1 MQSQKTSW
9 GSNLN
14 DFKITAKAKA
24 VHTQQPKVAD
34 MFDEF
39 SNAIEAMAEGLDNNS
54 PDEDTAFVDAPPQEA
69 IDIEEVPNGVPRKME
84 AGDLRTLTKAIMVA
98 SKCTLESN
106 TIPND
111 LPDHI
116 VQSIKRHDSWYK
128 AIVDRVFD
136 TVLKY
141 TTRPKAQSPF
151 SPEMSRW
158 LKDISDLNTRA
169 SLYEF
174 LLHPAV
180 RSYRCRAAIGREPVS
195 RKQESR
201 LFNHL
206 EFFPVTECGSAVPNV
221 NGTYLLH
228 GVRASDKDPSLDQI
242 YVGQAAAVKL
252 NSTGAVGVRKRAM
265 QHHDH
270 ISPGGEKFLHFHQR
284 LSEPDI
290 ERVDVTVLSMFPYP
304 TPDMGEEVL
313 RHYTA
318 LLTLVETIGV
328 LLIDSL
334 STSGFSNIAMFT
346 SLSLNGIIKVDFEI
360 IVSQLELRGVRK
372 TKAEVLKDY
381 RMLASNPNS
390 GLTTCKTVRWQRIWD
405 QVYRVKRHLEEE
417 GLVLPPQDY
426 TDPFFHVPALENG
439 HDTSWHFKTLLK
451 RSRYTDFDH
460 PIMDVQGGFWATYL
474 PRLLRREVWERI
486 TETAPERII
495 VGHQAMPKR
504 IFNQALMVVLHFT
517 QRRCTVTRRLRDPS
531 YSSTLPPW
539 KYDDSK
545 KASEKPAKLQPRF
558 VDEQSLEGHDESHNI
573 DISEETDGIYH
584 WPSEQDRYEAV
595 GATHQMVALAAK
607 HRLREPTETIKLN
620 TTRSGPCTMAK
631 HTPSTLRTLT
641 MIMAGHHRSVF
652 DKYSEIYAGDD
663 TFWEIIFVELGKK
676 WHIETQAQLQHRFGW
691 VLKHLRS
698 GELPEEAK
706 TASQILQ
713 ECLSN
718 SVLSSE
724 KHPYNYDVKTW
735 TGDLLNPDLSSNWVK
750 KLLVFN
756 GVWDTLKD
764 CVQERMGGC
773 GIVGFCFMYGLLIPH
788 VWEESMTT
796 QGHRYPALEQIR
808 HGETMASSKDSETSE
823 ALDVH
828 NTTLSESSGP
838 SSRTSASQSKSLSST
853 LPLST
858 VPGAVRHKATTSPRG
873 VGPAR
878 VNDRRS
884 LAPETSVPSSSSLT
898 LQSTDLSPSLSPPPS
913 PPPYPPSQEFLTNKK
928 RWQPDEDDYV
938 KYLMRLPISRDEQ
951 LEKLHQRFQSN
962 HRSKAALAK
971 RIERLR
977 NDPGKSI
984 TDKPQLERNKWYE
997 AAEEEYLRQLIE
1009 THPCSSWDEVV
1020 AKMEQRFS
1028 KGRSKAAYQL
1038 HAAKLGLN
1046 TSRISNVWTAEH
1058 DECLRNFIRNETP
1071 PKRHSDLITEK
1082 FGTYRS
1088 RAACHRRLTEL
1099 GFVGGY
1105 GTWTEEETK
1114 FIEENRDLKPRELCE
1129 EFWARFGHG
1138 RSSDSIKNKRVGV
1151 LNSKGLQWT
1160 ADQLRFFSEWPHS
1173 STTVVEA
1180 YRERFKEDTRTDSK
1194 IIKMYRKM
1202 KGRRAQMNLEE
1213 QDLEEEDLHVK
1224 RAKSSR
1230 FAY

>member
-252 NSTGAVGVRKRAM
+252 NSTGAVG
-265 QHHDH
+265 
-270 ISPGGEKFLHFHQR
+270 
-284 LSEPDI
+284 
-290 ERVDVTVLSMFPYP
+290 
-304 TPDMGEEVL
+304 
-313 RHYTA
+313 
-318 LLTLVETIGV
+318 
-328 LLIDSL
+328 
-334 STSGFSNIAMFT
+334 
-346 SLSLNGIIKVDFEI
+346 
-360 IVSQLELRGVRK
+360 
-372 TKAEVLKDY
+372 
-381 RMLASNPNS
+381 
-390 GLTTCKTVRWQRIWD
+390 D

-439 HDTSWHFKTLLK
+439 HDTSWHFKALLK

-517 QRRCTVTRRLRDPS
+517 QRRCTVTSDTVIVPRFEWSDLIEIWHQTFAQLIADGVPRSEILVGGACQIARLLNAHRRRLRDPS

-539 KYDDSK
+539 KYDDS

-595 GATHQMVALAAK
+595 GATHQMVTLAAK

>member
-1 MQSQKTSW
+1 
-9 GSNLN
+9 
-14 DFKITAKAKA
+14 
-24 VHTQQPKVAD
+24 
-34 MFDEF
+34 
-39 SNAIEAMAEGLDNNS
+39 
-54 PDEDTAFVDAPPQEA
+54 
-69 IDIEEVPNGVPRKME
+69 
-84 AGDLRTLTKAIMVA
+84 
-98 SKCTLESN
+98 
-106 TIPND
+106 
-111 LPDHI
+111 
-116 VQSIKRHDSWYK
+116 
-128 AIVDRVFD
+128 
-136 TVLKY
+136 
-141 TTRPKAQSPF
+141 
-151 SPEMSRW
+151 
-158 LKDISDLNTRA
+158 
-169 SLYEF
+169 
-174 LLHPAV
+174 
-180 RSYRCRAAIGREPVS
+180 
-195 RKQESR
+195 
-201 LFNHL
+201 
-206 EFFPVTECGSAVPNV
+206 
-221 NGTYLLH
+221 
-228 GVRASDKDPSLDQI
+228 
-242 YVGQAAAVKL
+242 
-252 NSTGAVGVRKRAM
+252 
-265 QHHDH
+265 
-270 ISPGGEKFLHFHQR
+270 
-284 LSEPDI
+284 
-290 ERVDVTVLSMFPYP
+290 
-304 TPDMGEEVL
+304 
-313 RHYTA
+313 
-318 LLTLVETIGV
+318 
-328 LLIDSL
+328 
-334 STSGFSNIAMFT
+334 MFT
-346 SLSLNGIIKVDFEI
+346 SQSLNGIIKVDFEI

-372 TKAEVLKDY
+372 TKAEVLKGY

-390 GLTTCKTVRWQRIWD
+390 GLTTCKTVRWRRIWD

-451 RSRYTDFDH
+451 KSGYTDFDH

-474 PRLLRREVWERI
+474 PRLLRREVWERL

-504 IFNQALMVVLHFT
+504 LFNQALMVVLHFT
-517 QRRCTVTRRLRDPS
+517 QRRCTVTSNTVIVPRFEWSDLIEIWHQAFAQLIADGVPRSEILVGGACQIARLLNAHRRRLRDPS

-607 HRLREPTETIKLN
+607 HRLREPTETVKLN
-620 TTRSGPCTMAK
+620 TRRSGPCTMAQ
-631 HTPSTLRTLT
+631 HTSSTLRILT
-641 MIMAGHHRSVF
+641 MIMIMAGHHRSVF
-652 DKYSEIYAGDD
+652 DKYSESYAGDD

-676 WHIETQAQLQHRFGW
+676 WNIETQAQLQHRFGW
-691 VLKHLRS
+691 VLKYLRS
-698 GELPEEAK
+698 GGLPEEAK

-713 ECLSN
+713 QCLSN

-823 ALDVH
+823 AIDVH

-884 LAPETSVPSSSSLT
+884 LAPETSVPSPSSLT

-951 LEKLHQRFQSN
+951 LEKLRQRFQSN

-984 TDKPQLERNKWYE
+984 TDKPQLERNKRYE

-1071 PKRHSDLITEK
+1071 PKRYSDLITEK

-1088 RAACHRRLTEL
+1088 RAARHRRLTEL

-1114 FIEENRDLKPRELCE
+1114 FIEENRDLNPRELCE
-1129 EFWARFGHG
+1129 NFWARFGHG

-1151 LNSKGLQWT
+1151 LNSKGIQWT

-1180 YRERFKEDTRTDSK
+1180 YRERFKEDTRADPK
-1194 IIKMYRKM
+1194 IIKMYREM

-1213 QDLEEEDLHVK
+1213 QDLEEEDEEDPDDEH
-1224 RAKSSR
+1224 STCT
-1230 FAY
+1230 

>member
-1 MQSQKTSW
+1 
-9 GSNLN
+9 
-14 DFKITAKAKA
+14 
-24 VHTQQPKVAD
+24 
-34 MFDEF
+34 
-39 SNAIEAMAEGLDNNS
+39 
-54 PDEDTAFVDAPPQEA
+54 
-69 IDIEEVPNGVPRKME
+69 
-84 AGDLRTLTKAIMVA
+84 
-98 SKCTLESN
+98 
-106 TIPND
+106 
-111 LPDHI
+111 
-116 VQSIKRHDSWYK
+116 
-128 AIVDRVFD
+128 
-136 TVLKY
+136 
-141 TTRPKAQSPF
+141 
-151 SPEMSRW
+151 
-158 LKDISDLNTRA
+158 
-169 SLYEF
+169 
-174 LLHPAV
+174 
-180 RSYRCRAAIGREPVS
+180 
-195 RKQESR
+195 
-201 LFNHL
+201 
-206 EFFPVTECGSAVPNV
+206 
-221 NGTYLLH
+221 
-228 GVRASDKDPSLDQI
+228 
-242 YVGQAAAVKL
+242 
-252 NSTGAVGVRKRAM
+252 
-265 QHHDH
+265 
-270 ISPGGEKFLHFHQR
+270 
-284 LSEPDI
+284 
-290 ERVDVTVLSMFPYP
+290 
-304 TPDMGEEVL
+304 
-313 RHYTA
+313 
-318 LLTLVETIGV
+318 
-328 LLIDSL
+328 
-334 STSGFSNIAMFT
+334 MFT

-390 GLTTCKTVRWQRIWD
+390 GLTTCKTVRWRRIWD

-426 TDPFFHVPALENG
+426 MDPFFHVPALENG
-439 HDTSWHFKTLLK
+439 HDTSWHFKALLK

-517 QRRCTVTRRLRDPS
+517 QRRCTVTSDTVIVPRFEWSDLIEIWHQTFAQLIADGVPRSEILVGGACQIARLLNAHRRRLRDPS

-884 LAPETSVPSSSSLT
+884 LAPETSVPSSSS
-898 LQSTDLSPSLSPPPS
+898 SSLSPPPS

-1202 KGRRAQMNLEE
+1202 KGRRAQMNIEE
-1213 QDLEEEDLHVK
+1213 QDLEEEDEEDPNDEH
-1224 RAKSSR
+1224 STCT
-1230 FAY
+1230 